1 VKEYEI
7 VYIVKP
13 DLSEEEH
20 TGKVER
26 VHNLIVENGGEVDE
40 SKDWGKRLLA
50 YEIKRYSEG
59 HYRMTVFRSPPGS
72 LSELEGRLNLDE
84 DILRYQI
91 VARAS

>member
-59 HYRMTVFRSPPGS
+59 RYRMTVFHSPPGS
-72 LSELEGRLNLDE
+72 LSDLEGRLNLDE

-91 VARAS
+91 VARAG